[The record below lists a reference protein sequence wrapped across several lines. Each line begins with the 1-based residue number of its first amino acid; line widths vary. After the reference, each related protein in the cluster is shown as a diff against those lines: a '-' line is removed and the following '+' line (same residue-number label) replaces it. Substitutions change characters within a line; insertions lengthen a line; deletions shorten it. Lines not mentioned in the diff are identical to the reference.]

1 MIGELVSDADRIETN
16 DTIVGVCRECGMSF
30 TGSVES
36 LEVSELAHQDVV
48 GVTGTGAPEDHVIEI
63 HSLTGE
69 RP

>member
-1 MIGELVSDADRIETN
+1 VA
-16 DTIVGVCRECGMSF
+16 SF